1 MNDRGQKSPFSLIEI
16 SSEKLVELY
25 QKEYPKGF
33 ADLGP
38 GAEGILNNNREVVLL
53 FVDCKELF
61 DTSHN
66 EGISTFYIH
75 NCDVLSKLVSLF
87 ACNPSFLKKLRAY
100 T

>member
-1 MNDRGQKSPFSLIEI
+1 M
-16 SSEKLVELY
+16 SSEKLVEFC
-25 QKEYPKGF
+25 QKEHPKGF

-38 GAEGILNNNREVVLL
+38 GAEGILNNNRKVVLL

-66 EGISTFYIH
+66 EGISTSYIH

-87 ACNPSFLKKLRAY
+87 ACTHPF
-100 T
+100 